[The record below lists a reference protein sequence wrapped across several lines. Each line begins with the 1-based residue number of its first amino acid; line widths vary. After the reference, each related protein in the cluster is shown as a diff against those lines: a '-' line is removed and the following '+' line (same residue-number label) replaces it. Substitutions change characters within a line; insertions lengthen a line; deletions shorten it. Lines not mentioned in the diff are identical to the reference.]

1 MKDYNNKVY
10 KILKKYKNRINL
22 LMIFKLYMIN
32 TFQKLETKYK
42 LLKLKLIRK
51 LHSFFYNQ
59 IYNYNKSNF
68 YNNRKL

>member
-22 LMIFKLYMIN
+22 LMISKLYMIN

-59 IYNYNKSNF
+59 ICNYNKSNF